1 MYKVHPFSYMENF
14 LFQNK
19 NLRERR
25 TENMKIDRKTP
36 KGRIYKYFLYITLS
50 FSTAAFCLVW
60 IWDVWN
66 KVPSNIHVR
75 AGVEQGLE
83 FYVPATATIFK
94 NQEQGQVN
102 VDLNQQL
109 TFYGETEDT
118 YTMQVDLFGFIPF
131 KESEV
136 SVIQERK
143 VTPIGYPVGIYV
155 QTDGILVIDT
165 GSFTSWKG
173 NKVSP
178 VKNLLFPGDY
188 ICKVNGEKI
197 ENKGELIEKI
207 EKSNGKS
214 LILEVRR
221 EEEYFEIDAMPLE
234 DKNGDYKLGIW
245 VRDNA
250 QGIGTL
256 TFADENGNFGALG
269 HGINDMDVTNL
280 LEMRKGGLYKTDIIS
295 ITKGTKGS
303 PGELTG
309 VIAYSNRYK
318 LGEIYQ
324 NTKKGV
330 YGVLNK
336 DNIEIKEDSI
346 PIALKQEIEK
356 GDAKILCTIST
367 QPELFDVKITAI
379 HQENDN
385 INRGLEIKVTDER
398 LLEATGGIVQGMSGS
413 PIIQNGRIVGAVTHV
428 LVNDPTRGYGI
439 FIENMLEH

>member
-1 MYKVHPFSYMENF
+1 M
-14 LFQNK
+14 
-19 NLRERR
+19 R
-25 TENMKIDRKTP
+25 IDKKTK
-36 KGRIYKYFLYITLS
+36 KGQYYRNSLYIVLS
-50 FSTAAFCLVW
+50 LSILFLGGTW

-83 FYVPATATIFK
+83 FYVPATATIYK

-102 VDLNQQL
+102 VDLNQEL
-109 TFYGETEDT
+109 TFYGEAEDT

-131 KESEV
+131 KQSAV

-155 QTDGILVIDT
+155 QTDGVLVIDT
-165 GSFTSWKG
+165 GSFWSSNGK
-173 NKVSP
+173 KVSP
-178 VKNLLFPGDY
+178 AKNLLMPGDY
-188 ICKVNGEKI
+188 IYKVNQETINTKNELMDKIGEC
-197 ENKGELIEKI
+197 NGESMVLGI
-207 EKSNGKS
+207 
-214 LILEVRR
+214 RR
-221 EEEYFEIDAMPLE
+221 EDGYYNIEIEPE
-234 DKNGDYKLGIW
+234 KDKTGEYKLGIW

-269 HGINDMDVTNL
+269 HGINDVDTTNL
-280 LEMRKGGLYKTDIIS
+280 MEMKEGGLYKADIIS

-309 VIAYSNRYK
+309 VIAYSNKYK

-324 NTKKGV
+324 NTKRGV
-330 YGVLNK
+330 YGVL
-336 DNIEIKEDSI
+336 EMDSVDVEEQAVS
-346 PIALKQEIEK
+346 IALKQEIKK
-356 GDAKILCTIST
+356 GEAQILCTLST
-367 QPELFDVKITAI
+367 EPELFEVEITAI

-385 INRGLEIKVTDER
+385 INRGLELKVTDER
-398 LLEATGGIVQGMSGS
+398 LLETTGGIVQGMSGA
-413 PIIQNGRIVGAVTHV
+413 PILQNGRIVGAVTHV

-439 FIENMLEH
+439 FIENMLEQ

>member
-1 MYKVHPFSYMENF
+1 M
-14 LFQNK
+14 
-19 NLRERR
+19 R
-25 TENMKIDRKTP
+25 IDKKTK
-36 KGRIYKYFLYITLS
+36 KGQYYRNSLYIVLS
-50 FSTAAFCLVW
+50 LSILSLGGTW

-83 FYVPATATIFK
+83 FYVPATATIYK

-102 VDLNQQL
+102 VDLNQEL
-109 TFYGETEDT
+109 TFYGEAEDT

-131 KESEV
+131 KQSAV

-155 QTDGILVIDT
+155 QTDGVLVIDT
-165 GSFTSWKG
+165 GSFWSSNGK
-173 NKVSP
+173 KVSP
-178 VKNLLFPGDY
+178 AKNLLMPGDY
-188 ICKVNGEKI
+188 IYKVNQETINTKNELMDKIGEC
-197 ENKGELIEKI
+197 NGESMVLGI
-207 EKSNGKS
+207 
-214 LILEVRR
+214 RR
-221 EEEYFEIDAMPLE
+221 EDGYYNIEIEPE
-234 DKNGDYKLGIW
+234 KDKTGEYKLGIW

-269 HGINDMDVTNL
+269 HGINDVDTTNL
-280 LEMRKGGLYKTDIIS
+280 MEMKEGGLYKADIIS

-309 VIAYSNRYK
+309 VIAYSNKYK

-324 NTKKGV
+324 NTKRGV
-330 YGVLNK
+330 YGVL
-336 DNIEIKEDSI
+336 EMDSVDVEEQAVS
-346 PIALKQEIEK
+346 IALKQEIKK
-356 GDAKILCTIST
+356 GEAQILCTLST
-367 QPELFDVKITAI
+367 EPELFEVEITAI

-385 INRGLEIKVTDER
+385 INRGLELKVTDER
-398 LLEATGGIVQGMSGS
+398 LLETTGGIVQGMSGA
-413 PIIQNGRIVGAVTHV
+413 PILQNGRIVGAVTHV

-439 FIENMLEH
+439 FIENMLEQ